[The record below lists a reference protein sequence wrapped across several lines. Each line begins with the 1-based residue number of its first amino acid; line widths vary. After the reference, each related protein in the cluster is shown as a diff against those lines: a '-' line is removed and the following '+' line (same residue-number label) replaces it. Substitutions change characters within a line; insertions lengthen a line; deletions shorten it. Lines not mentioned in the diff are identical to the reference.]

1 MSMKNLKELR
11 SDEKYVNV
19 MSYIGLSLF
28 IIFALGFILFFIY
41 GIASAIAFKPL
52 VPIVIFGVSI
62 ICLGIS
68 LACFGY
74 FYDKKIKK
82 EKVVETKTKTEKV
95 STWSIVK
102 DFIKFTNIA
111 LALVIIG
118 AVLMF
123 TSIAYGSLK
132 KTSWRIAAD
141 DFKAANGYY
150 TSKETTT
157 YENYVPCT
165 DVATINIDLSDKTAV
180 VIYDGNDNWVS
191 FKGYSSYV
199 DQIVLKPE
207 AGGKLSL
214 TETDSPRKHEALDN
228 MFWFIFEDN
237 KYKSQIRIYIPEAY
251 KDVIKIEGDYI
262 LAKN

>member
-1 MSMKNLKELR
+1 MNNLKELR
-11 SDEKYVNV
+11 SDEKYINV

-62 ICLGIS
+62 ICAGIS

-82 EKVVETKTKTEKV
+82 EKPVETTTKTEKV
-95 STWSIVK
+95 TTWSVVK
-102 DFIKFTNIA
+102 DFIKFTNVA
-111 LALVIIG
+111 LILVILG

-132 KTSWRIAAD
+132 KPSWRIAAD

-157 YENYVPCT
+157 WENYIACT
-165 DVATINIDLSDKTAV
+165 DIKVIEIDLTQKNAV
-180 VIYDGNDNWVS
+180 VIYGGNDTWVA
-191 FKGYSSYV
+191 FKGYSSFE
-199 DQIVLKPE
+199 DQIKINNGQDVGTRILVDK
-207 AGGKLSL
+207 
-214 TETDSPRKHEALDN
+214 DSPRKHVALDN

-237 KYKSQIRIYIPEAY
+237 KYEAQIRIYIPDAY
-251 KDVIKIEGDYI
+251 KDTIQIKGKYI
-262 LAKN
+262 VARN

>member
-1 MSMKNLKELR
+1 MKNLKELR

-82 EKVVETKTKTEKV
+82 EKPVEAKTKTEKV
-95 STWSIVK
+95 STWSVIK

-111 LALVIIG
+111 LILVIIG

-123 TSIAYGSLK
+123 TSIGYGSIK
-132 KTSWRIAAD
+132 KPMWKDAVAN
-141 DFKAANGYY
+141 FKEENGYY
-150 TSKETTT
+150 GDSNNYHHFEEYDVNEISKIKLELT
-157 YENYVPCT
+157 NK
-165 DVATINIDLSDKTAV
+165 NAV
-180 VIYDGNDNWVS
+180 VIYSNTLPRIKLDYYELY
-191 FKGYSSYV
+191 K
-199 DQIVLKPE
+199 DQVQKDMTQEIGTMVLLEKE
-207 AGGKLSL
+207 
-214 TETDSPRKHEALDN
+214 SPRKHESLDN
-228 MFWFIFEDN
+228 LFWFIFKDN
-237 KYKSQIRIYIPEAY
+237 KFEAQIRIYIPEAY

>member
-82 EKVVETKTKTEKV
+82 EKPVETKTKTEKV
-95 STWSIVK
+95 STWSVIK
-102 DFIKFTNIA
+102 DFIIFTNIA
-111 LALVIIG
+111 LILVIIG

-123 TSIAYGSLK
+123 TSIGYGSLK

-150 TSKETTT
+150 TSQETTT

-165 DVATINIDLSDKTAV
+165 DISTINIDLSQKTAV
-180 VIYDGNDNWVS
+180 VIYGGNNTWVS
-191 FKGYSSYV
+191 FKGYSSF
-199 DQIVLKPE
+199 DGQIELKTVS
-207 AGGKLSL
+207 GKLCL
-214 TETDSPRKHEALDN
+214 TDNASPRKHEALDN

-237 KYKSQIRIYIPEAY
+237 KYKAQIRIYIPEAY